1 MRDEYYPNEEKLCS
15 VLPSAVPGASQVC
28 GSTHSQG
35 WTSARITLSRPG
47 CVNDASGVAGG
58 SFRARA
64 NAAMFTCDDCSSEEE
79 KTKAEA
85 PYAGHVEPPKKPIT
99 ETAAWK
105 DHLPDQP

>member
-1 MRDEYYPNEEKLCS
+1 MQCAAVGCTRSLASVWINAFPGLDKCPDHAVAAGLCQRCKRCGWRI
-15 VLPSAVPGASQVC
+15 VP
-28 GSTHSQG
+28 
-35 WTSARITLSRPG
+35 
-47 CVNDASGVAGG
+47 
-58 SFRARA
+58 RARA